1 MTRYLGTLQ
10 GAIRVAERELATL
23 EMPMEVT
30 LTIGEGILP
39 MTGGLALAAMVVQAN
54 LATPTVQMLVT
65 TMIFSGIV
73 DHNLCLAGSV

>member
-65 TMIFSGIV
+65 TMISSGIV